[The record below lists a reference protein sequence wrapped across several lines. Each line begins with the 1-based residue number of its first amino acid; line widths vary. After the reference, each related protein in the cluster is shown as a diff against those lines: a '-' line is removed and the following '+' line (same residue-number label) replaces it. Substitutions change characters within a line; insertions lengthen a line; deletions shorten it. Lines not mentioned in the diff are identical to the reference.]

1 MDAKSYIICAIF
13 AAVCLV
19 IYLVSRRMKNE
30 IDEKGIETVGVISR
44 IVDSFEPE
52 DVSQDYYAVYRT
64 VEGEEIEGVISN
76 PSSDLVVG
84 QQVRLKY
91 HPKHKMNAR
100 IIR

>member
-1 MDAKSYIICAIF
+1 MDTKSYIVWAVFAVICLAIYF
-13 AAVCLV
+13 
-19 IYLVSRRMKNE
+19 ISKKMKNE

-44 IVDSFEPE
+44 IVDDFEPE

-64 VEGEEIEGVISN
+64 LEGEEIEGVISN

-91 HPKHKMNAR
+91 HPTHKMNAR

>member
-1 MDAKSYIICAIF
+1 MRRPDAFPEKGLF
-13 AAVCLV
+13 MV
-19 IYLVSRRMKNE
+19 IDGFRMKT
-30 IDEKGIETVGVISR
+30 GSL
-44 IVDSFEPE
+44 
-52 DVSQDYYAVYRT
+52 
-64 VEGEEIEGVISN
+64 EEIEGVISN

>member
-1 MDAKSYIICAIF
+1 MDVKSYVAWAIF
-13 AAVCLV
+13 AAVCAV
-19 IYLVSRRMKNE
+19 IWIISKRMKRE
-30 IDEKGIETVGVISR
+30 IDENGIETVGVISK

-64 VEGEEIEGVISN
+64 EDGEEIEGVLSN
-76 PSSDLVVG
+76 PTPDLVVG

-100 IIR
+100 IVR

>member
-1 MDAKSYIICAIF
+1 MDAKSYIIWAIF

-44 IVDSFEPE
+44 IVDDFEPE

-91 HPKHKMNAR
+91 HPKYKMNAR

>member
-1 MDAKSYIICAIF
+1 MDAKSYIIWAIF
-13 AAVCLV
+13 AAVCLA

-44 IVDSFEPE
+44 IVDAFEPE

-64 VEGEEIEGVISN
+64 AEGEEIEGVISN

>member
-1 MDAKSYIICAIF
+1 MDAKSYIAWAIF
-13 AAVCLV
+13 AAICLI
-19 IYLVSRRMKNE
+19 IYFVSRRMKNE
-30 IDEKGIETVGVISR
+30 IDKNGIETVGVISR

-64 VEGEEIEGVISN
+64 LEGEEIEGVISN

-100 IIR
+100 INR